1 MMAAASPPAMT
12 LGGAPRVDLMPRTET
27 DRRQRHAL
35 VRKWVWAIVAAV
47 SAVAVAIGGGVWM
60 QLSAAQRLAGANAET
75 TTLLSEMA
83 ALTDVRRTAALEDE
97 LTDFRSQ
104 AMASDISWPGL
115 IGTIANVLPDD
126 VVISG
131 FDLTSG
137 AIPVGEDPS
146 AEVGAIG
153 LVTFASP
160 TPVEIVP
167 LIRSVRALPGV
178 ADADGWESTSEGDPR
193 VYTYVLRT
201 TFDQSVYTG
210 DYAEGAVQ

>member
-1 MMAAASPPAMT
+1 MAAASPPAYA

-35 VRKWVWAIVAAV
+35 VRKWVWAIIAAV
-47 SAVAVAIGGGVWM
+47 SAVALAIAGGAWM
-60 QLSAAQRLAGANAET
+60 QWSAQQRLASANADT
-75 TTLLSEMA
+75 TVLLGELA
-83 ALTDVRRTAALEDE
+83 ALTDVRTTAALEEE
-97 LTDFRSQ
+97 LTEFRSQ
-104 AMASDISWPGL
+104 AMASDLAWPSLLGSV
-115 IGTIANVLPDD
+115 ASVLPDD

-137 AIPVGEDPS
+137 AIPVGEDP
-146 AEVGAIG
+146 AGEVGVIG
-153 LVTFASP
+153 TMTFATS

-178 ADADGWESTSEGDPR
+178 IDADGWELTSEGDPR
-193 VYTYVLRT
+193 VYTYLLRT

-210 DYAEGAVQ
+210 DYANGEEQ